1 MAVSALNFRV
11 TICGQMPPRPAR
23 ERATGAACGARQPY
37 IMMEAA
43 LMWLLLLMMM
53 VMMIPMLI

>member
-1 MAVSALNFRV
+1 MGRCRL
-11 TICGQMPPRPAR
+11 GQH
-23 ERATGAACGARQPY
+23 ESARQVLRCKAA
-37 IMMEAA
+37 IMMETA